1 MPGPSRSAGFWALL
15 RSVGR
20 DPSDHQ
26 SRDPL
31 QRDQNGHKRELV
43 VIMCVLTALGLWLLL
58 SLDDPGEIRLE
69 LQTTV
74 ANQPEDMAFGEV
86 PATSVMAS
94 VKGDVLTLFKLKF
107 RPPRFVIDASQD
119 VIDSQTAVDWP
130 TGIVA
135 EFDSPQITLARE
147 TRIQR
152 AVPIKL
158 RVSIQPATGYS
169 LFDDPTVTP
178 DSVTIAGAASIVGS
192 IDAWPTVS
200 LRRVGIKDS
209 LSFEVSLLDSLT
221 GLVMLSHERIRLLAH
236 AHKFTEGIRELR
248 VVVTDIPNSENVV
261 DLDPPS
267 VEVIFHAPLDQF
279 DSVRE
284 AEGFYATVSYEAI
297 RLDTTGSVVP
307 EITLPADLLVRLMGT
322 QPSSLN
328 YYVNTGVR

>member
-1 MPGPSRSAGFWALL
+1 MPEPSKSAGIWALL
-15 RSVGR
+15 RSAGR
-20 DPSDHQ
+20 TPSDHPV
-26 SRDPL
+26 RDPL
-31 QRDQNGHKRELV
+31 KRDSNGRNRELV
-43 VIMCVLTALGLWLLL
+43 VTMCVLTAFGLWLLL

-74 ANQPEDMAFGEV
+74 ANQPEDIAFGEI

-94 VKGDVLTLFKLKF
+94 VQGDVLTLFKLRF
-107 RPPRFVIDASQD
+107 RPPPFVIDASQD
-119 VIDSQTAVDWP
+119 VIDSQAAVDWP
-130 TGIVA
+130 QGIVA
-135 EFDSPQITLARE
+135 IFDSPQITLIRE
-147 TRIQR
+147 GRTQR
-152 AVPIKL
+152 KVPIRS

-178 DSVTIAGAASIVGS
+178 DSVTIAGAASIVAG

-200 LRRVGIKDS
+200 VRRVGIKDS

-221 GLVMLSHERIRLLAH
+221 GLVMLSHERIMLLAQ

-307 EITLPADLLVRLMGT
+307 EITLPADLLVRHMGT
-322 QPSSLN
+322 HPLSLN
-328 YYVNTGVR
+328 YYVNTGVQ